1 MIPRRRLTLDMADL
15 ADWLRAPFTSAEAAA
30 AEVAAFEREFAQ
42 AVGVGHAVAVASG
55 RDALCLIIDGLG
67 LKAGDEI
74 VIPAYTL
81 GELLPLLS
89 ERGLV
94 VVPADIDPATYNM
107 TVDAARK
114 AITPRTRAILALHLL
129 GVPCDIVGLCS
140 LGLPVIEDCAHS
152 PGATV
157 DGKPVG
163 SFGVAALFSL
173 EANKALSAFG
183 GGVMA
188 TRDDALAANVRRA
201 LEGRPR
207 REWPAMKK
215 MLLKWIEELMVRS
228 PLYAVAARML
238 FGGDRAG
245 RFEQFYRQANN
256 RVRPKV
262 AFSSMQ
268 ARMGRRRLKGIAA
281 RQARLEPLW
290 EKLARTLPHGFEAQ
304 QRTHCG
310 DPVFYNFVARFRG
323 DLNRLRQHALA
334 HGLDVGIFG
343 EVMDD
348 TAHMLGRSDCP
359 RSAEVYRQAVLLPLY
374 DGMSEAGVDR
384 VIERLRRIAAS
395 VQEPR

>member
-15 ADWLRAPFTSAEAAA
+15 ADWLRAPFTSADAAA
-30 AEVAAFEREFAQ
+30 AEVAAFEREFAH
-42 AVGVGHAVAVASG
+42 AVGVKHAVAAASG

-74 VIPAYTL
+74 IIPAYTL

-89 ERGLV
+89 ERGPVL
-94 VVPADIDPATYNM
+94 VPADIDPATYNM
-107 TVDAARK
+107 TVDAARR

-129 GVPCDIVGLCS
+129 GVPCDIVGLCD
-140 LGLPVIEDCAHS
+140 LGLPVIEDCAHA

-157 DGKPVG
+157 NGKPVG

-183 GGVMA
+183 GGVMT

-290 EKLARTLPHGFEAQ
+290 EKLARALPPGFEAQ
-304 QRTHCG
+304 KRRACG
-310 DPVFYNFVARFRG
+310 EPVFYNFVARYSG
-323 DLNRLRQHALA
+323 DLKQMRDRALA
-334 HGLDVGIFG
+334 AGLDVGIFG

-348 TAHMLGRSDCP
+348 TAAMLGRADCP
-359 RSAEVYRQAVLLPLY
+359 NAAQAYRQAVLVPLY
-374 DGMSEAGVDR
+374 DGMRDACLDK
-384 VIERLRRIAAS
+384 VIARLRTIAS
-395 VQEPR
+395 DGHM